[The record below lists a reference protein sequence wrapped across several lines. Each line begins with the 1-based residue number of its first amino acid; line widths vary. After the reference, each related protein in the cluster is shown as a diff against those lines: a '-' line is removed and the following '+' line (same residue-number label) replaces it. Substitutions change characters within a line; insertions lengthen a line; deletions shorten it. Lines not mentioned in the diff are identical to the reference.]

1 MIITVRVKVRVD
13 AARLPSLHQL
23 DPLHDLV
30 GETHLGE
37 ANLFGDLSYPQFT
50 LWAGVG
56 VHEDYCQAVEF
67 MVLVE
72 FN

>member
-13 AARLPSLHQL
+13 TARLPSLHQL

-37 ANLFGDLSYPQFT
+37 ADLFGDLSYPQFT
-50 LWAGVG
+50 LWACVG
-56 VHEDYCQAVEF
+56 VHEDYCQAVKL
-67 MVLVE
+67 MVHVK